1 MHERGFSLMS
11 RLPKTLTARLRKRF
25 GISRRTFERWCAR
38 GDVPGAYRTRGGHW
52 RVRKPTDAVVASLPW
67 RRLRNGYTKTRREKV
82 RDAIISFY
90 PEYRVRIK
98 KFEETVFDLQL
109 IAADTYIGL
118 GITDTDFYVAQ
129 LKRAALEKK
138 EPLSAAD
145 WLRHNGKEV
154 TPRTLARVLG
164 MSVSTLY
171 RKYGAPV
178 VRKAWHGPISM
189 PSPIPISLW
198 SPSRPRS

>member
-1 MHERGFSLMS
+1 MT
-11 RLPKTLTARLRKRF
+11 RLPRSLPAYLRKRF

-52 RVRKPTDAVVASLPW
+52 RVRKPTDAFVASLPW
-67 RRLRNGYTKTRREKV
+67 RRLRNGHDYIKTRREKV
-82 RDAIISFY
+82 RDAIIYFY

-98 KFEETVFDLQL
+98 KSGEMISGAQRAL
-109 IAADTYIGL
+109 AGCL
-118 GITDTDFYVAQ
+118 GIPDIDFYAAQ
-129 LKRAALEKK
+129 LKKAVLEKK

-145 WLRHNGKEV
+145 WLRHNGDEV

-178 VRKAWHGPISM
+178 VRKAWHGPIS
-189 PSPIPISLW
+189 LW